1 MVIIRQDSSDDE
13 SSNEQ
18 QNRGRIPWRYR
29 NGNAHDQHE
38 FPFDWLFDD
47 ANEQAAIPET
57 HDLVNDLLEEEI
69 IDQYQRHNSRRQADI
84 EQMNDDL
91 EQFTEVVKVFR
102 YIMDKIFPNDK
113 VLLLMF

>member
-57 HDLVNDLLEEEI
+57 HDLVNDLLEES
-69 IDQYQRHNSRRQADI
+69 HNSRRQADI

-91 EQFTEVVKVFR
+91 EHAIVDVLTALVLKN
-102 YIMDKIFPNDK
+102 YIDNPLII
-113 VLLLMF
+113 